1 MKIFLCLIIFAVIIS
16 FTAPSLAGDDIL
28 ARAQICTLMQNAI
41 DRGLIAGGEVLVGN
55 REGVVFR
62 ACLGKVSGTEGALP
76 VEYDT
81 LFDIA
86 SLTKVVATA
95 PSIMKL
101 VEEGRIGLL
110 DPVCKWFPEFAGKG
124 KDDLLVLHL
133 LTHTSGLRDI
143 NPSENDS
150 LEDLIERTASMH
162 LAERPGDRFHY
173 ADINFILLGELVRRV
188 SGERLDVFA
197 ADNIFEPLRMGDT
210 GFNPPPRRFIRCAAT
225 LDRDNLSLFGRVQD
239 PTAFQFGGVAGHA
252 GVFSTAGDLS
262 RFCRMILNGGTLEG
276 RRIMEKRIVI
286 QMTIPYFF
294 QNGMIMRGLGW
305 DISSPFS
312 SPRGSFFSEYSF
324 GHTGYSGSSVWIDPG
339 KNIFVILLTARLDYK
354 RKSEFNHLR
363 GRLSDIAVCMC
374 GDKGETRDLARKS
387 E

>member
-1 MKIFLCLIIFAVIIS
+1 MKIFLQLTIFAVIITFS
-16 FTAPSLAGDDIL
+16 AAAFAGDDVL
-28 ARAQICTLMQNAI
+28 ARSEIDSLLHGAI
-41 DRGLIAGGEVLVGN
+41 DHGLIAGGEVLVGN
-55 REGVVFR
+55 SRGVIFR
-62 ACLGKVSGTEGALP
+62 RCYGRDSGAQGALP
-76 VEYDT
+76 VDKET

-95 PSIMKL
+95 PSVMKL

-110 DPVCKWFPEFAGKG
+110 DPVCRWFPEFSGKG
-124 KDDLLVLHL
+124 KNDILVLHL

-143 NPSENDS
+143 CPSENDS
-150 LEDLIERTASMH
+150 LETLIEHTAS
-162 LAERPGDRFHY
+162 LRLEQRPGERFHY

-188 SGERLDVFA
+188 SGDRLDVYA
-197 ADNIFEPLRMGDT
+197 AENIFEPLRMNDT
-210 GFNPPPRRFIRCAAT
+210 GFNPDRGNIFRYAAT
-225 LDRDNLSLFGRVQD
+225 LDRDNSYLFGRVQD

-262 RFCRMILNGGTLEG
+262 RFCRMLLNGGMLDG
-276 RRIMEKRIVI
+276 RRILDSRTVE

-294 QNGMIMRGLGW
+294 QNGKIMRGLGW

-312 SPRGSFFSEYSF
+312 SPRGSSFSEYSF

-339 KNIFVILLTARLDYK
+339 KDIFVVLLTARLDYK
-354 RKSEFNHLR
+354 RKREFNQLR
-363 GRLSDIAVCMC
+363 RQLSDIAVQL
-374 GDKGETRDLARKS
+374 RDEGAGRLNFARKF